1 MADIIN
7 LRSARKARARAEKDA
22 AASANRQLFGQTREE
37 KRAVRDEQERVA
49 RLLDGAKRTPERD

>member
-22 AASANRQLFGQTREE
+22 TASVNRRLFGQTGQE
-37 KRAVRDEQERVA
+37 KRAARDEQERTA
-49 RLLDGAKRTPERD
+49 RLLDGAKRTPQD